1 MQFKLQVPW
10 IALTATANQKTEQD
24 VLEQLQLRNVQKF
37 KSSTYRANLYYDV
50 IVRESLLPAKA
61 ETHMVQFIRKILFDS
76 RERQKREGKQPEPA
90 SGIVYCQT
98 KNECE
103 EMVQV
108 LQSGGIRAEVYHGGV
123 SNKVFGDYSF
133 RILIFIARK
142 GRKYSAVGLW
152 TRCPLWWRQLPLEW
166 AWTRPP

>member
-1 MQFKLQVPW
+1 M
-10 IALTATANQKTEQD
+10 
-24 VLEQLQLRNVQKF
+24 LEQLQLRNVQKF

-103 EMVQV
+103 EMVNV

-123 SNKVFGDYSF
+123 SNKVFGDFIYNCDFYCQKREEVQRRWTVDEVPVVVATIAFGMGVDKASVRFGF
-133 RILIFIARK
+133 RNFL
-142 GRKYSAVGLW
+142 
-152 TRCPLWWRQLPLEW
+152 
-166 AWTRPP
+166 